1 MLLKNDSLKYYVF
14 VQAACAARE
23 EETKKV
29 KIPASE
35 TPLPT
40 LAANPIL
47 LGPTSKKNP
56 QPKDQA
62 ENSFGFTV
70 SVPPCLKNDEGSA
83 EKVPDGFLKSSQESL
98 SSEILEV
105 DYSKCRS
112 VEDFS
117 DHKKFNKITSKTPT
131 DFSARHTHLQPRP
144 SSQPERLV
152 SRREQKSPESL
163 NFHENVFVPID
174 CSQKITS
181 PNTNLC
187 HTPPK
192 IFTPNLQL
200 VSRSPVGIRGVRNF
214 KINQG
219 FDAIQ
224 VDPKCAQ
231 GSPKVL
237 AFKKNSFITE
247 INVRQFPTKV
257 YDFFYR

>member
-1 MLLKNDSLKYYVF
+1 M
-14 VQAACAARE
+14 
-23 EETKKV
+23 
-29 KIPASE
+29 
-35 TPLPT
+35 
-40 LAANPIL
+40 
-47 LGPTSKKNP
+47 
-56 QPKDQA
+56 
-62 ENSFGFTV
+62 
-70 SVPPCLKNDEGSA
+70 
-83 EKVPDGFLKSSQESL
+83 

-131 DFSARHTHLQPRP
+131 DFPAPHTHLKPRP
-144 SSQPERLV
+144 SSQPERLA
-152 SRREQKSPESL
+152 SRRNQKSPESL
-163 NFHENVFVPID
+163 NFYENVFVPID

-214 KINQG
+214 KINQ
-219 FDAIQ
+219 DAIQ
-224 VDPKCAQ
+224 MEPKCAQ

-237 AFKKNSFITE
+237 ALKKNSFITE
-247 INVRQFPTKV
+247 INVRWFLSKDYV
-257 YDFFYR
+257 YYVKLKPS